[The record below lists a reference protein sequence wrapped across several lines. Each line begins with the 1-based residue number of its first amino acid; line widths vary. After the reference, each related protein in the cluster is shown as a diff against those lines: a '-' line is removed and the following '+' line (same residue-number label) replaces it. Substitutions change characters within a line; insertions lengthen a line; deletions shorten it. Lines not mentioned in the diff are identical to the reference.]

1 MFEPKEDPPY
11 GAPGWVVTYS
21 DMMSLL
27 LTFFIMLVSL
37 SDMKADKKY
46 RAAVESIMKRIGY
59 TAAPQAPLGP
69 GSPLGALIEK
79 LKTLASASDKSR
91 GKGGVRKPGVPGKD
105 NRTFLGREGTAIH
118 CGEALDF
125 KPGSSEISEAS
136 EPMLRLIAERLAG
149 KPHKIEVRGHTSS
162 APLPEESEFKDKLT
176 LSYERGRRV
185 MEILEREGVLREQMR
200 ISAAGDN
207 DPPPPSPD
215 QAARRE
221 DRVVIYVLDAYARDF
236 VGPHDSEPPRSEA
249 P

>member
-1 MFEPKEDPPY
+1 MIDIKEDPPY
-11 GAPGWVVTYS
+11 GAPAWTVTYS

-37 SDMKADKKY
+37 SDLRADKKY
-46 RAAVESIMKRIGY
+46 RAAVESIMKRVGY
-59 TAAPQAPLGP
+59 TASPHAPPGP

-79 LKTLASASDKSR
+79 LKSLASATDKDR

-118 CGEALDF
+118 CGEAPEF
-125 KPGSSEISEAS
+125 KPGSAEISETAD
-136 EPMLRLIAERLAG
+136 PMLRAIAERLAG

-162 APLPEESEFKDKLT
+162 APLPEGSEFTDKLT

-185 MEILEREGVLREQMR
+185 MQILESEGVLREQMR

-215 QAARRE
+215 QTTRRE

-236 VGPHDSEPPRSEA
+236 VGPHDSE
-249 P
+249 

>member
-1 MFEPKEDPPY
+1 VAELKEDPPY
-11 GAPGWVVTYS
+11 GAPPWVVTYS

-37 SDMKADKKY
+37 SDLKADKKY

-59 TAAPQAPLGP
+59 NAAPSAPLGL

-79 LKTLASASDKSR
+79 LRSLAAASDKDR

-105 NRTFLGREGTAIH
+105 KRTFLGREGTAIH

-125 KPGSSEISEAS
+125 TPGSAEISPAT

-149 KPHKIEVRGHTSS
+149 KPNKIELRGHASS
-162 APLPEESEFKDKLT
+162 APLPPDCEFPDKLT

-185 MEILEREGVLREQMR
+185 MEILEREGVLRERMR

-207 DPPPPSPD
+207 DPPPQSPD

-221 DRVVIYVLDAYARDF
+221 DRVVIFVLDTYARAF
-236 VGPHDSEPPRSEA
+236 VGPHDTE
-249 P
+249 